1 MFWTQ
6 LMPTP
11 ELWHRFRSAIDKGLL
26 VKVRPLGEG
35 GFGSVFL
42 CESTGTDIIFSCDRV
57 HIAALVN

>member
-1 MFWTQ
+1 
-6 LMPTP
+6 MPTP